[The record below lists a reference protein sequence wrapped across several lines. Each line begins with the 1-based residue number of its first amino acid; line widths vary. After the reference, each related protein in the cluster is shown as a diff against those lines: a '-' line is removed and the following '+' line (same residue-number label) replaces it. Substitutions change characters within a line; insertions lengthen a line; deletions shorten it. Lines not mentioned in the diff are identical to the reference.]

1 MPSPSASPERTAS
14 RALLKRW
21 LRRRRKST
29 SGAAAVEKMIAIP
42 NRLKSKTCQRLTARI
57 PAART
62 PTPPPNKPT
71 AEEPRRDDREQ
82 ADARRRDPHAERP
95 LRKHLHEGLE
105 DVERESGHLRGLGD
119 EDRPVRGLLEN
130 PLDDPRVL
138 RLVEPDSVGQAPELV
153 QPEHRRDGQDDEK
166 AADLPSA
173 HALVCVGRRAPKKEE
188 RAAESEK
195 REEEEDPPGPRDALA
210 RRKRPQRGGEKHDRE
225 ERSGGGAEERLPAG
239 EPRLLPL
246 RGAGRQGEA
255 HAGGHEGAGE
265 PDEEDEGLRR
275 EAPGT
280 RRREADDHRERGD
293 ESRTAKKGAALCVTG
308 LRHGSKNSSR
318 SRDYPRYR
326 RVGAGSARSGAVAQ
340 PRSRGLS

>member
-1 MPSPSASPERTAS
+1 M
-14 RALLKRW
+14 
-21 LRRRRKST
+21 
-29 SGAAAVEKMIAIP
+29 
-42 NRLKSKTCQRLTARI
+42 
-57 PAART
+57 PAAHGENSGRENPDSST
-62 PTPPPNKPT
+62 EQLP

-82 ADARRRDPHAERP
+82 ADACCCDPHAERP

-195 REEEEDPPGPRDALA
+195 REEEEDPAGPRDALA

-239 EPRLLPL
+239 EPRRTPAPGG
-246 RGAGRQGEA
+246 RPAGRSPRRRPRGRRRARRGGRRPAAGGAGD
-255 HAGGHEGAGE
+255 
-265 PDEEDEGLRR
+265 P
-275 EAPGT
+275 PP
-280 RRREADDHRERGD
+280 RG
-293 ESRTAKKGAALCVTG
+293 R
-308 LRHGSKNSSR
+308 
-318 SRDYPRYR
+318 
-326 RVGAGSARSGAVAQ
+326 
-340 PRSRGLS
+340 